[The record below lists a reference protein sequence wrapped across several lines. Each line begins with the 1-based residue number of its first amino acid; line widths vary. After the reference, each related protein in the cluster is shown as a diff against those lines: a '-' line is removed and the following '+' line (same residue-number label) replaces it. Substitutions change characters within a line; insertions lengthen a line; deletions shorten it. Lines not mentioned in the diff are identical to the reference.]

1 MAVFD
6 KGGKM
11 PRLELTNDQ
20 IVNLVRQLP
29 KKEKGRIIRD
39 MILTEDE
46 LFLKIMGTG
55 KQRFNNFCRKRNIN
69 ANGLNAEEKEKLID
83 DVLHEAD

>member
-1 MAVFD
+1 
-6 KGGKM
+6 M

-46 LFLKIMGTG
+46 LFLKIMETG
-55 KQRFNNFCRKRNIN
+55 KQRFNNFCRKRNIH